1 MRGSTDDATE
11 LQKLDRLQQ
20 EAWYNFRRARTE
32 AEDAFEEWAG
42 QEDHMRQLRATKY
55 AFLKISKTAQSHDTT
70 PLPPRPLS
78 IPTWRRPCVE
88 DRTENIRIE
97 PMLQEMVEGQE
108 RWAIGVLADDPGL
121 VTLQESTTQTL
132 SDVVDHIRQY
142 EVLTSNR
149 FELLSVINDIEL
161 PKEPED
167 QEYSSIH
174 PPPTM
179 RITASQ
185 INDLSFSHKHAKDRE
200 KTLRANTETSEQVRL
215 QYELLSQNPLTT
227 ATTLQQIDNAQ
238 EIRRNSREVL
248 RPFENNNKRQKQR
261 KIRRLRTS
269 RTYATLAA
277 EQRRAVKESVTS
289 IGQNPKSTIVP
300 IVLHGAAGTSVGSR
314 IKGHTKR
321 GGRKITH
328 QHRQHCIVGLTNE
341 NRTSRI
347 CSACYRPIFLMT
359 AKRVKDGSIKTVRLH
374 GAVQC
379 RYKDC
384 PRYKAG
390 RPTQG
395 RDANSAI
402 NIATAGASS
411 LLSVNNTVL
420 PPFRPFSL
428 PSPPTNNA
436 RAISGTNQPIATT
449 PRCTSGTS

>member
-1 MRGSTDDATE
+1 MRDSTDDATE

-42 QEDHMRQLRATKY
+42 QEDHMRQLRASKY

-78 IPTWRRPCVE
+78 IPTWRRSCVE
-88 DRTENIRIE
+88 DRTKNIRIE
-97 PMLQEMVEGQE
+97 PMLQEMVEGLE
-108 RWAIGVLADDPGL
+108 RRAIGVLADDPGL

-174 PPPTM
+174 PPPSM

-185 INDLSFSHKHAKDRE
+185 INDLSFSHKHAKDQE
-200 KTLRANTETSEQVRL
+200 KILRANTETSEQVRL

-238 EIRRNSREVL
+238 EIRRNSREIL

-277 EQRRAVKESVTS
+277 EQRPAVKESVTS

-328 QHRQHCIVGLTNE
+328 QHRQHRIFGLTNE
-341 NRTSRI
+341 I
-347 CSACYRPIFLMT
+347 ERPGF
-359 AKRVKDGSIKTVRLH
+359 
-374 GAVQC
+374 VQHVIG
-379 RYKDC
+379 RY
-384 PRYKAG
+384 
-390 RPTQG
+390 
-395 RDANSAI
+395 
-402 NIATAGASS
+402 
-411 LLSVNNTVL
+411 
-420 PPFRPFSL
+420 F
-428 PSPPTNNA
+428 
-436 RAISGTNQPIATT
+436 
-449 PRCTSGTS
+449 